1 MKLRV
6 ATCMTLPEPDVDQA
20 PLAAA
25 LDRAGVTHS
34 LLAWDDP
41 HVDWDAPVPTII
53 RSTWNYVHDIDAYLA
68 WVDRTAA
75 AAPLW
80 NPPAI
85 VRGNVNKRYL
95 LELARRGVPVVPTTL
110 VERGGAI
117 EPPRER
123 VVIKPEVGAGSVNT
137 RVFAAGD
144 REAIAHCAAITARGA
159 ALVQPYLASVDDYGE
174 RSLVWIDGELSHAIR
189 KSPRF
194 TGDAETVTGPFPIAP
209 EEREVALAALAPV
222 ADQILYGRVD
232 LARDPKGQPV
242 VMELE
247 LVEPSLFFAHH
258 PPAADRFVMALLRRL
273 LHGA

>member
-6 ATCMTLPEPDVDQA
+6 ATCVKLPEPDVDEA

-34 LLAWDDP
+34 LVAWDDP
-41 HVDWDAPVPTII
+41 HADWDAPVPTII
-53 RSTWNYVHDIDAYLA
+53 RSTWNYVHDVDAYLA
-68 WVDRTAA
+68 WIARAAA

-85 VRGNVNKRYL
+85 VRGNVYKRYL
-95 LELARRGVPVVPTTL
+95 LDLARRGVPVVPTTL
-110 VERGGAI
+110 VERGGTI
-117 EPPRER
+117 EVPRER

-137 RVFAAGD
+137 RVFDAGN

-159 ALVQPYLASVDDYGE
+159 ALVQPYMASVDAYGE

-194 TGDAETVTGPFPIAP
+194 TGDSEAVTGPFPIAP
-209 EEREVALAALAPV
+209 EEREVALAALAPI

-232 LARDPKGQPV
+232 LARDATGQPM

-247 LVEPSLFFAHH
+247 LVEPSLFFAKH
-258 PPAADRFVMALLRRL
+258 PPSADRFVMALLRRL
-273 LHGA
+273 LSH